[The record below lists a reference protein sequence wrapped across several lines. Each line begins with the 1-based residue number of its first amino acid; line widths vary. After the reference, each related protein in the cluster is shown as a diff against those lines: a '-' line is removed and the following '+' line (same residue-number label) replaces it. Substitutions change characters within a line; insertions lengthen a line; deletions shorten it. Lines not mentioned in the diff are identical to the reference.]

1 MCPSA
6 YRFGYIAPFLFGSV
20 YIFRINLSK
29 KFKINE
35 NLALLLSTSG
45 STGSKKYAK
54 ISFSNVE
61 DNTKNI
67 IRYLKIRPRHLTI
80 TTMPAHYTY
89 GLSIINSHLY
99 SGGSILISNLNINFS

>member
-1 MCPSA
+1 MDQNKFSNLKQ
-6 YRFGYIAPFLFGSV
+6 YSEIYSLGNFKISK
-20 YIFRINLSK
+20 INLSK

-45 STGSKKYAK
+45 STGSKKFAK

-67 IRYLKIRPRHLTI
+67 IRYLKIRPRHLNNDNARTL
-80 TTMPAHYTY
+80 H
-89 GLSIINSHLY
+89 LWIIYN
-99 SGGSILISNLNINFS
+99 